1 MPEATIQIVVDSREH
16 RSGMP
21 QALERLGATVISE
34 ELEAGDYV
42 LAQGLAVERKEAA
55 DFVNSIL
62 DRRLFAQVPLLKAT
76 YARPFILVEG
86 SLATVRSAI
95 EPAALAGALSYL
107 SVIEGITLLNSA
119 TLEGSALQLVTM
131 ARHATQ
137 GLGYE
142 IALRGDK
149 PKDRRSQ
156 ASYLIEGL
164 PGIGP
169 AAAKKLLAHFG
180 TPAKVLSARPDE
192 LTQVKGIG
200 PKMAATV
207 HEVLH
212 YGG

>member
-1 MPEATIQIVVDSREH
+1 MTLSIIADSREH
-16 RSGMP
+16 RSGLIP
-21 QALERLGATVISE
+21 ELTRLGAIVQVE

-42 LAQGLAVERKEAA
+42 LAEGLAVERKEAN
-55 DFVNSIL
+55 DFVSSIM

-76 YARPFILVEG
+76 YARPFIIVEG
-86 SLATVRSAI
+86 DLSSVRSAI

-107 SVIEGITLLNSA
+107 SVLEGITVLHTA
-119 TLEGSALQLVTM
+119 GAEQTALQLITM

-142 IALRGDK
+142 IALRGAK

-156 ASYLIEGL
+156 AQYLVEGL

-169 AAAKKLLAHFG
+169 AAAKKLLDHFG
-180 TPAKVLSARPDE
+180 SPAKVLSASQEE

-200 PKMAATV
+200 AKMAATV

-212 YGG
+212 FT